1 MKDIVIIDT
10 NVFVAGV
17 RSRHGASFAVLHLA
31 LTDRIHFGV
40 SVSLAAEYEDV
51 LIRHLEHTAFT
62 AHEMDSFID
71 AIYYAANFIEVHY
84 LWRPFLKDPDDDH
97 VLEVAVAAQSKY
109 IITHN
114 LKDFEGIGR
123 FGIKALSP
131 ADYLKEIGEA

>member
-1 MKDIVIIDT
+1 
-10 NVFVAGV
+10 
-17 RSRHGASFAVLHLA
+17 
-31 LTDRIHFGV
+31 
-40 SVSLAAEYEDV
+40 
-51 LIRHLEHTAFT
+51 
-62 AHEMDSFID
+62 MDSFID
-71 AIYYAANFIEVHY
+71 AIYYAANFIEVYY
-84 LWRPFLKDPDDDH
+84 LWRPFLRDPDDDH